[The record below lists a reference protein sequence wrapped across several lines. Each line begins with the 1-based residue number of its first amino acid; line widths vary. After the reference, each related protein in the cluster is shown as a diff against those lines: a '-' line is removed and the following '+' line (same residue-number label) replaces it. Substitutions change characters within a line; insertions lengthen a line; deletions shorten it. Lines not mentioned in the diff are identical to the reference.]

1 MTYAFVDPKVGMQP
15 IAATSTVQQHPIG
28 TRVKAFDP
36 TFGEGEFIYLKGLAS
51 TAVGEVVIY
60 DTYANTTKRGVAGDR
75 GMAAVAMSAN
85 VANQYGWYQIAGA
98 AVVKVAAAFAAN
110 ANVYWTATAGTPDD
124 AVVAGDKIDGI
135 RSKTA
140 IDTPTAGYA
149 VCQLAYP
156 SANAN
161 G

>member
-1 MTYAFVDPKVGMQP
+1 MAYAFVDPKVGMQP

-28 TRVKAFDP
+28 TRVKAYDP

-75 GMAAVAMSAN
+75 GMAAVAMSDN
-85 VANQYGWYQIAGA
+85 VANQFGWYQIAGA

-124 AVVAGDKIDGI
+124 AVVVGDKIDGI